1 MKAVRLQAYGDVDQL
16 RYEDA
21 PNPVPGAGEA
31 LVKIAV
37 SGLNPVDLIVRKGL
51 FAQIAPLQFPAILGV
66 DAAGTIVAVGAG
78 VTEFAVGDRVVAHVP
93 LNGKGAYAEMV
104 AAPVAG
110 IAKLPANLSFE
121 AGATLPL
128 VALTGQQAVDLL
140 GVKRGDRVLVS
151 GALGAVGRVAVEY
164 LQELGAVPV
173 AGVRAARLA
182 EGRALA
188 GDALEIDLE
197 PSSPDFDYAIAVAAP
212 AAANTVKHVRDG
224 GKVASAVQIP
234 EGRTMAVLSPFSA
247 SWLMT
252 IRSSCDAP
260 STPPPAGLSP
270 SRSPRRSSSAR
281 PPRRRTRSLRARA
294 GRSCWWSKPKR
305 EARLS
310 AWERAPGARACH
322 PCEEHLVPLM
332 IVAGNLDR

>member
-21 PNPVPGAGEA
+21 PDPVPGAGEA

-37 SGLNPVDLIVRKGL
+37 AGLNPVDVIVRKGL
-51 FAQIAPLQFPAILGV
+51 FAQVAPLQFPAILGV

-78 VTEFAVGDRVVAHVP
+78 VTEFAVGDRVVAHLP
-93 LNGKGAYAEMV
+93 LNGKGAYAEMA

-110 IAKLPANLSFE
+110 IAKLPANVTFE

-151 GALGAVGRVAVEY
+151 GALGAVGRVAVQY
-164 LQELGAVPV
+164 LKELGAQPI

-188 GDALEIDLE
+188 GEALDVDLT
-197 PSSPDFDYAIAVAAP
+197 PSSPDFDYAVAA
-212 AAANTVKHVRDG
+212 AAPVAGNTVKHVRDG

-234 EGRTMAVLSPFSA
+234 EGA
-247 SWLMT
+247 
-252 IRSSCDAP
+252 D
-260 STPPPAGLSP
+260 
-270 SRSPRRSSSAR
+270 
-281 PPRRRTRSLRARA
+281 A
-294 GRSCWWSKPKR
+294 GRPLTVQRFMAHDDPVVLRRAVDAAARGALTIPIS
-305 EARLS
+305 ATFRLS
-310 AWERAPGARACH
+310 EAAEAQKALAQGPSGKVLL
-322 PCEEHLVPLM
+322 LVQ
-332 IVAGNLDR
+332 A

>member
-110 IAKLPANLSFE
+110 IAKLPANLTFE

-151 GALGAVGRVAVEY
+151 GALGAVGRVAVQY

-173 AGVRAARLA
+173 AGVRSARLA

-188 GDALEIDLE
+188 GDALDIDLA

-212 AAANTVKHVRDG
+212 VPLPEPRGWVGALAVVARGSKYAVFTAAVGASKHFL
-224 GKVASAVQIP
+224 S
-234 EGRTMAVLSPFSA
+234 VL
-247 SWLMT
+247 
-252 IRSSCDAP
+252 CDAKD
-260 STPPPAGLSP
+260 SIGTVHIPPHGLEF
-270 SRSPRRSSSAR
+270 SRA
-281 PPRRRTRSLRARA
+281 LAFA
-294 GRSCWWSKPKR
+294 
-305 EARLS
+305 
-310 AWERAPGARACH
+310 
-322 PCEEHLVPLM
+322 
-332 IVAGNLDR
+332 VAG